1 MEKELGYIMAYE
13 ETQSDS
19 VIKVEI
25 VNRENDLLTV
35 RHLDSQEMEDIPED
49 EFFAIDFE
57 AEKGCQ
63 DLAALK
69 SFNEAALLVNLQS
82 RYRNKEI
89 YTRMYSNLIVIN
101 PYSLNKKLTSKKKIK
116 KYWERQNE
124 NLKPHIFEVGYKAHK
139 NLKEKG
145 TSQVVLISG
154 ESGAGKTESTKHL
167 IKFLTKSNQGELQEI
182 EKKIISCSPILE
194 AFGNAKTIKNNNS
207 SRFGKFIKLFYD
219 PSHSKITS
227 ASIESFLL
235 EKSRIVKPSLGERNF
250 HIFYLM
256 CSYLPTPSLQSLQLV
271 SSSSVDLA
279 SFTYLGSDSYIKSE
293 VDSNFFSEIIESFSI
308 NSFTNQ
314 EISSIW
320 KMLSGILHLGNIQF
334 NDEDFNEN
342 NPCCLIDPSHADKV
356 AQVLEIPIYE
366 LITSLTTFR
375 RVIDKTEIISPVNKV
390 TCESFRD
397 TLAKYIYDRIFN
409 WIIKKLNQ
417 GLKGTEGSFIG
428 ILDIYGFEVFKT
440 NSFEQLCINFANE
453 KLHQLSIHSTFKA
466 EIEELKNENLFDSIS
481 SIEFT
486 DNQGIIDLLELSPSG
501 IFRLIDEACLVKST
515 EENLLASIKNKNK
528 ESKFFQTPK
537 TNTPVFTV
545 KHTACP
551 VSYTID
557 GFISKNIDEV
567 RPEFESILM
576 SSANKTMKVVFRSE
590 VSKGKF
596 AGDKFRKE
604 ISMLMQEI
612 SKCEPWFVRCI
623 KPNETKAP
631 WKYDQRVVLNQIQY
645 LGLLDCI
652 MIRKKGF
659 PIRMTHERF
668 FDEFKVLKGFGFT
681 DRVEDFREFAREIV
695 EDVNNKGLIL
705 GERKVF
711 MKEEIEN
718 VLMGIKREKIE
729 KIDKEVRVIQGWV
742 RSRNMYSNF
751 KKLIKSTKLIQRSWQ
766 AHQSHKSFKT
776 LRSKVILIQKWY
788 KSILYREQIAIRDFG
803 LQIFYQYLK
812 IKIEDFFLE
821 KCFNLAIKTQK
832 IYRGHRV
839 RRLLKGKTLINRLF
853 NKRAYKPT
861 YDLILLETK
870 RVSAIKIQKVFRGYY
885 IRTHVTLILTQLLKA
900 NKRDRMAIRIQKWLR
915 GALIRKRLQKI
926 TKAAIKIQT
935 FHRSNRIHKS
945 YQSSLKAVSLIQSY
959 FRSYSLRRSQISTLL
974 SNFLSKESAILK
986 NLSTLEHNEL
996 FASNTEEITG
1006 QCSMPSSSYPIS
1018 SSNISNLPN
1027 LSNLSNPSNP
1037 SNPINSSKVLRS
1049 YSNYSDSVST
1059 FSKEIS
1065 FSSKQIS
1072 PFHVEKIYFL
1082 IRPFDLEILS
1092 DESVIYEGLWG
1103 RELETLSRELSTKD
1117 EHLLDLALG
1126 TCHTLALTSKG
1137 RVYAWGWNDKHQC
1150 GSSGAR
1156 ARVVEV
1162 GKDCKVVQVSAGEDH
1177 SLALT
1182 ASGQV
1187 FAFGDNSRGQL
1198 GQANY
1203 SEYEKGVFV
1212 DLPCC
1217 KQVVAVNGQNMAV
1230 CEDGQLFIWP
1240 FETVH
1245 GERRSYPMRM
1255 MNEVPVMEVSAGFN
1269 FAVILSC
1276 TGIAYSLG
1284 SDNSYGQLGHGDL
1297 IARSTP
1303 TLILSLKT
1311 FGEKITTVSCGQSHV
1326 IAKSSL
1332 GKIFTWGKG
1341 KDGQLGHSSTSNEL
1355 LPRQAQ
1361 IRSTSKPIQISAGF
1375 RHSLVLSESRKV
1387 WLTGRSSSGTCSTFH
1402 EVSLINKSVEISK
1415 TGLEGGVV
1423 RISSVWCKLFSVMM
1437 VVLADMRYLQG
1448 SSLSAN
1454 KINSALAMLAA
1465 KWTGKTPE
1473 PPIVESIHSL
1483 YPACLSKRNQ
1493 ARTGKSAKVRG
1504 FDEVKDRISEILKK
1518 PREKWTAE
1526 DSALIEYCT
1535 NMTN

>member
-1 MEKELGYIMAYE
+1 MAYE

-25 VNRENDLLTV
+25 IKRENDLLTV
-35 RHLDSQEMEDIPED
+35 KHLDNQELEDIPED

-101 PYSLNKKLTSKKKIK
+101 PYSLNKKLISKKKIK
-116 KYWERQNE
+116 KYWDKQSE

-167 IKFLTKSNQGELQEI
+167 IKFLTKSNQEELQEI

-194 AFGNAKTIKNNNS
+194 AFGNSKTIKNNNS
-207 SRFGKFIKLFYD
+207 SRFGKFIKLFYNS
-219 PSHSKITS
+219 SHDKITS

-235 EKSRIVKPSLGERNF
+235 EKSRIVKPSPGERNF

-256 CSYLPTPSLQSLQLV
+256 CSYLPPSSLQSLLLT

-279 SFTYLGSDSYIKSE
+279 SFSYLVSDNYARSE
-293 VDSNFFSEIIESFSI
+293 LDSQFFTEIIESFSI
-308 NSFTNQ
+308 NSFTEQ

-320 KMLSGILHLGNIQF
+320 RMLSGILHIGNIQF
-334 NDEDFNEN
+334 NDEEFTEN

-375 RVIDKTEIISPVNKV
+375 RVVDKTEIISPVNKV
-390 TCESFRD
+390 TCESLRD
-397 TLAKYIYDRIFN
+397 TLAKYIYDRIFT

-417 GLKGTEGSFIG
+417 GLKGAEGSFIG
-428 ILDIYGFEVFKT
+428 ILDIYGFEVFKS

-453 KLHQLSIHSTFKA
+453 KLHQLSIHNTFKS

-515 EENLLASIKNKNK
+515 EDNLLASIKNKHK

-537 TNTPVFTV
+537 ANTPVFTV

-557 GFISKNIDEV
+557 GFISKNIDEI
-567 RPEFESILM
+567 RPEFESILL
-576 SSANKTMKVVFRSE
+576 SSANKTMKLVFRSE

-604 ISMLMQEI
+604 ISLLMQEI
-612 SKCEPWFVRCI
+612 SKCEPWFVRCV
-623 KPNETKAP
+623 KPNETKAA
-631 WKYDQRVVLNQIQY
+631 WMYDQRVVLNQIQY

-668 FDEFKVLKGFGFT
+668 FNEFKVLKGFGFT
-681 DRVEDFREFAREIV
+681 DTVEDFKAFAKEVV
-695 EDVNNKGLIL
+695 EDVGSKGLIL
-705 GERKVF
+705 GQSKVF
-711 MKEEIEN
+711 MKEEIED
-718 VLMGIKREKIE
+718 VLIGIKREKVE
-729 KIDKEVRVIQGWV
+729 KIEKEVRVIQGWT
-742 RSRNMYSNF
+742 RARNMHSNF
-751 KKLIKSTKLIQRSWQ
+751 IKLLQSTKFIQRSWK
-766 AHQSHKSFKT
+766 AHQSRQSFKT
-776 LRSKVILIQKWY
+776 LRSKVVLIQKWY

-853 NKRAYKPT
+853 NKKIYRPT
-861 YDLILLETK
+861 YDLILRETK
-870 RVSAIKIQKVFRGYY
+870 LVSAIKIQKVFRGYHT
-885 IRTHVTLILTQLLKA
+885 RNHVTQTLTQLLVS
-900 NKRDRMAIRIQKWLR
+900 NKRERMAIRLQKWLR
-915 GALIRKRLQKI
+915 GLLIRRKLLKI

-945 YQSSLKAVSLIQSY
+945 YLKSLKSISTIQSY

-974 SNFLSKESAILK
+974 SNFLSKESAILR
-986 NLSTLEHNEL
+986 NLSTIENNEL
-996 FASNTEEITG
+996 FSSNQEENPT
-1006 QCSMPSSSYPIS
+1006 QPSLSPSSYPVS
-1018 SSNISNLPN
+1018 SANISNLP
-1027 LSNLSNPSNP
+1027 S
-1037 SNPINSSKVLRS
+1037 PINSSKVIRS
-1049 YSNYSDSVST
+1049 YSNYSDSNST

-1065 FSSKQIS
+1065 FSSRQIS

-1103 RELETLSRELSTKD
+1103 RELETLARDLSAKD

-1137 RVYAWGWNDKHQC
+1137 RLFAWGWNDKHQC
-1150 GSSGAR
+1150 GSSGGR

-1162 GKDCKVVQVSAGEDH
+1162 GKESKVVQVSAGDDH

-1182 ASGQV
+1182 ASGLV

-1203 SEYEKGVFV
+1203 SDYEKGVFV

-1217 KQVVAVNGQNMAV
+1217 KQVVAVNNQNMAV

-1255 MNEVPVMEVSAGFN
+1255 MNDVPVMEVSAGYN

-1355 LPRQAQ
+1355 IPRQAQ
-1361 IRSTSKPIQISAGF
+1361 LRSTSKPIQISAGF

-1387 WLTGRSSSGTCSTFH
+1387 WLTGRSSSGTCNTFH
-1402 EVSLINKSVEISK
+1402 EVNLINKSVEISK

-1423 RISSVWCKLFSVMM
+1423 RISSVWCKIFSIMM

-1448 SSLSAN
+1448 NPQSAN
-1454 KINSALAMLAA
+1454 KISSALVMLAA

-1473 PPIVESIHSL
+1473 PPIIESIHSL

-1493 ARTGKSAKVRG
+1493 ARTGKSSKARG
-1504 FDEVKDRISEILKK
+1504 FEEVKDRISEILKK

-1535 NMTN
+1535 NMSN